1 MQEKK
6 DKLESISAWYNS
18 PECPLKSPDS
28 VWSNLAFYRY
38 KTFRQFFTGE
48 SILELGFANGVITKY
63 ICEEGFFKRMVGV
76 DGAKKFVNEIKK
88 KFSFY
93 GYEAV
98 YSLFEDYET
107 DEKFDFILASH
118 ILEHLKNRVEF
129 LSKYANLLK
138 NKKSRFLIMVPNAN
152 SIHRQIGVKLGLLK
166 HTEELNSLDVTVDHQ
181 TVYTKKTLIKDARKA
196 GLKVIKSGGIFLKP
210 LSSKQIEDCFN
221 KPLLNAFFELGADY
235 PEISAEIFVVCAKL

>member
-1 MQEKK
+1 
-6 DKLESISAWYNS
+6 
-18 PECPLKSPDS
+18 
-28 VWSNLAFYRY
+28 
-38 KTFRQFFTGE
+38 
-48 SILELGFANGVITKY
+48 
-63 ICEEGFFKRMVGV
+63 
-76 DGAKKFVNEIKK
+76 
-88 KFSFY
+88 
-93 GYEAV
+93 
-98 YSLFEDYET
+98 
-107 DEKFDFILASH
+107 
-118 ILEHLKNRVEF
+118 
-129 LSKYANLLK
+129 
-138 NKKSRFLIMVPNAN
+138 MVPNAN